1 MEVNLRMIVFRDERH
16 GFKVNR
22 LNEGRPGTPTE

>member
-1 MEVNLRMIVFRDERH
+1 MIVFRDERH